1 MDAEQKIDHLDL
13 GLLEFFQSSLFPPW
27 KGTTLY
33 KAIKVKNLH
42 RKVEVD
48 QNREILAEQ
57 CMKYHNCHLSG
68 GKHAHPLVQV
78 QGRLWCTA
86 LGSIWEYK

>member
-1 MDAEQKIDHLDL
+1 M
-13 GLLEFFQSSLFPPW
+13 
-27 KGTTLY
+27 TLY

-78 QGRLWCTA
+78 QGHL
-86 LGSIWEYK
+86 